1 MAVVLVASLVVWFAT
16 RATMPHEMLLGTAVE
31 GGLYYEEGQRIA
43 EAFER
48 GTGTPAAVVETSG
61 SQENGELIRAGKLD
75 AAIVQAGSV
84 PLKELAIVTPLHHD
98 VVHVIVRK
106 ELLSNADGAP
116 AVEVVG
122 DLAARN
128 VIVGLPGSG
137 MHRSAY
143 AVLEHYGV
151 LSEIQLH
158 EVYFTELLADE
169 DHRYDAAIVTTG
181 VENADVRRVL
191 QSGQFDLLPLDAQA
205 LARRYRYFDEY
216 EIPARLYPPVPR
228 RSIPTVAAAALVV
241 VREDATAELVT
252 PLLDAIF
259 ADDLPDHFA
268 TMFLPGQAREM
279 VSARLHPA
287 THRYYDPFGHY
298 GVLHAILEG
307 LVAGKE
313 LAFAL
318 GAAIYL
324 LWDRWRRIKLRDNQ
338 KLIQIQKN
346 RLDVFLE
353 RTLQIERLQM
363 DVVDPTQLQ
372 KYLDDV
378 TNIKLQALDKL
389 THEDLRGDRTFAI
402 FLMQCANLIS
412 KIQLKIMHSSRG

>member
-1 MAVVLVASLVVWFAT
+1 MAGVLVGSLLVWFAT
-16 RATMPHEMLLGTAVE
+16 RATLPREIRLGTAVE

-43 EAFER
+43 EALER
-48 GTGTPAAVVETSG
+48 ATGTPVAVIQTSG
-61 SQENGELIRAGKLD
+61 SQENGDLVRAGKID
-75 AAIVQAGSV
+75 AAIVQAGST
-84 PLKELAIVTPLHHD
+84 PLKELAIVTPLHYD
-98 VVHVIVRK
+98 VVHIVVRR
-106 ELLSNADGAP
+106 ELTRGMDGAR
-116 AVEVVG
+116 VVDAAS
-122 DLAARN
+122 DLAGLD
-128 VIVGLPGSG
+128 ILVGLPASG
-137 MHRSAY
+137 MHRSAH

-151 LSEIQLH
+151 LDDVRLH
-158 EVYFTELLADE
+158 EAHFTELLGDE
-169 DHRYDAAIVTTG
+169 EKQYDAAIVTTG
-181 VENADVRRVL
+181 VENADIRRVL
-191 QSGQFDLLPLDAQA
+191 QSGQFDLLPLDSEAV
-205 LARRYRYFDEY
+205 ARRFRYFDVY
-216 EIPARLYPPVPR
+216 DIPARLYPPIPQ
-228 RSIPTVAAAALVV
+228 RSIPTVATAALVV
-241 VREDATAELVT
+241 VREDATGELVT

-279 VSARLHPA
+279 VSGRLHPA

-324 LWDRWRRIKLRDNQ
+324 LWDRWRRIRERDNQ
-338 KLIQIQKN
+338 RLIQVQKN
-346 RLDVFLE
+346 RLDAFLE
-353 RTLQIERLQM
+353 RTLEIERLQM
-363 DVVDPTQLQ
+363 DVVDPEQLQ

-412 KIQLKIMHSSRG
+412 KIQLKIMHRSRG